1 MISEKSLLEMA
12 NGGFLERVDVMIP
25 KIMENI
31 MDPNTKS
38 TAKRK
43 LTIEMEIIPN
53 KDRNMFT
60 VNFTADF
67 KPAPTVPLQTVL
79 CITGDP
85 STGELCMVEIGC
97 ATPASVNLVG
107 EELLPAIGAYHL
119 DRRVELILQG
129 LINPPRLVNQILLL
143 KSLPLQSPLN
153 QLDGRRPGQQL
164 RIINLLHSIRPLTRN
179 PQCLRAF

>member
-12 NGGFLERVDVMIP
+12 NGGFLERVDVMTP

-31 MDPNTKS
+31 MDPNTKA

-85 STGELCMVEIGC
+85 STGELCMVEI
-97 ATPASVNLVG
+97 PS
-107 EELLPAIGAYHL
+107 
-119 DRRVELILQG
+119 
-129 LINPPRLVNQILLL
+129 QI
-143 KSLPLQSPLN
+143 
-153 QLDGRRPGQQL
+153 PGQFSFDGDEQSAPVKL
-164 RIINLLHSIRPLTRN
+164 RMIKN
-179 PQCLRAF
+179 A